1 MRGNNLDE
9 IFRMEISTIS
19 NKYLFVDSEMD
30 INVRVLGEWN

>member
-1 MRGNNLDE
+1 MRENNLDE
-9 IFRMEISTIS
+9 IFRVEISKML

>member
-9 IFRMEISTIS
+9 IFRVEISIIS

-30 INVRVLGEWN
+30 INLRVLGEWN